1 MDELQL
7 IVTQVFEQ
15 KNTYKEGDYIVI
27 MNILKNAYHILSGDF
42 DSSYNTFKKD
52 NESDAGSDD
61 DDIVEDGLQSY
72 SFRDTDADSD
82 ADSADESY
90 TGSYLP
96 AY

>member
-7 IVTQVFEQ
+7 IVTQVFEE
-15 KNTYKEGDYIVI
+15 KNTYKEGDYLVI
-27 MNILKNAYHILSGDF
+27 MNILKDAYHILSGDF
-42 DSSYNTFKKD
+42 DNSTNTFKKD

-61 DDIVEDGLQSY
+61 EEEELQSY
-72 SFRDTDADSD
+72 SFRDSDSDSD

-96 AY
+96 TY